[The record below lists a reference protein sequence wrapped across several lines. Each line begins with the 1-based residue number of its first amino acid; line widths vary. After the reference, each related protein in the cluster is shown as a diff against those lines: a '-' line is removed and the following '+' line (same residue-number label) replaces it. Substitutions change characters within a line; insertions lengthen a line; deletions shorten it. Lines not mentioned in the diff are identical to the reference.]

1 MTSRN
6 SPRPAA
12 NNQSTQQ
19 ATTTPTHPFNGH
31 KYISIGQVADFLSCS
46 TSQCRLLAKRGE
58 LQTTTTIG
66 GHRRFLASSVVG
78 YAYGESP
85 ENTTTPDQT
94 KTQKVIAMCRVSSRK
109 QIESLTNQET
119 VIREHLLEQE
129 KKGGGKVEVEV
140 IKRVSSG
147 LNYECPE
154 LLKLVRRMVS
164 GELRGTRLILKDKTR
179 LVRFGWELM
188 SFLAEYGGVT
198 IEYCAEEEQTENES
212 ITEDVLSV
220 LTHYTAKVSGNKAR
234 KLLKVTLDPDS
245 LQTAFR
251 MKRAGR
257 SYRSI
262 AEHFKQHKITDE
274 KGRTYSENIIRTNLK
289 ENWQTLEAMVNG
301 NGKKKAG

>member
-19 ATTTPTHPFNGH
+19 VATTPTHPFNGH
-31 KYISIGQVADFLSCS
+31 KYIGIGAVAEFLSCS

-58 LQTTTTIG
+58 LQFTTTIG
-66 GHRRFLASSVVG
+66 GHRRYLVSSVLEYAG
-78 YAYGESP
+78 YDQE
-85 ENTTTPDQT
+85 ETTTPEKT

-154 LLKLVRRMVS
+154 LLNLVRRMVS

-251 MKRAGR
+251 MKRAGY
-257 SYRSI
+257 SYRHI
-262 AEHFKQHKITDE
+262 AEHFKQHNITDE
-274 KGRTYSENIIRTNLK
+274 KGRCYSENIVRTNLK